1 MGERGKIIEYQRRDA
16 AAHTSALPANFELS
30 RFRLVDQR
38 GGIAIRFQ
46 H

>member
-1 MGERGKIIEYQRRDA
+1 MEGAGKKRLSFDERRRRDGLF
-16 AAHTSALPANFELS
+16 HLS